1 MSTRLGGSRNV
12 EGALE
17 PRILVEEKSKE
28 TVDQYPPDI
37 VEQLKRAAF
46 IEGEAANTYIK
57 RIHTSNNTPE
67 PKVVTVEVR
76 DDSLVIDVEDIV
88 GIVNLTPTATLQIDP
103 KIGWSDILDMFLD
116 VGEQRR
122 ALEYQGIPIREFL
135 ADDIGIEDVF
145 IVVAVNYLNSVDE
158 IFRHGFIR
166 SFERRRV
173 SALDVRGRIDIR
185 NSLRNF
191 HIPNG
196 IPKHEFIQKIVR
208 YSIPVNDLI
217 YKAGLELQRLFYL
230 YASGSSNSHYTRIFS
245 RLERAIQRLE
255 QRGVTGESLRL
266 ADVPDITIGDIP
278 RQRHYYTQA
287 VEISKSILSS
297 SVGQPLDQGREELL
311 MEYILGMESLFEEYS
326 ALVLEEELDKLK
338 QPPMI
343 RGLDG
348 LTVEKKFYRLF
359 EDDDVTYSSQ
369 PDHVITSDEGPVAIL
384 DSKYYGR
391 NTNPL
396 KDNWS
401 RSRLLS
407 YGFHLETDTLG
418 MIAPLA
424 EPDLYSFAGRSGE
437 VALIS
442 PAGDEFSTEGLRQAV
457 RDYLRDHIG
466 EQHGIDVF
474 TDLQNRQ
481 ICHPEVD
488 VSMVEDMFDKS
499 QTSVLADGFDKPQLQ
514 AERIVDKAW
523 EILKYIVKDARLS
536 DEMNPR
542 NTKGWIGAS
551 RRFKPYLRREAEGYD
566 IVVPFFLPAS
576 DEEAQQL
583 ASDEKL
589 LKDRPELK
597 GATEFIK
604 LHCLT
609 IDEDSRIAD
618 HRSPSP
624 FGLKW

>member
-17 PRILVEEKSKE
+17 PCIQVKEKSTK
-28 TVDQYPPDI
+28 TVNKYPSDI
-37 VEQLKRAAF
+37 IEQLKRAAF

-57 RIHTSNNTPE
+57 RINTSNNTPE

-103 KIGWSDILDMFLD
+103 KIGWNDILDMFLA
-116 VGEQRR
+116 VSEQHR

-135 ADDIGIEDVF
+135 ADDIGIKDVF
-145 IVVAVNYLNSVDE
+145 IVVAVNYLNSLDE
-158 IFRHGFIR
+158 IFHHGFIR

-173 SALDVRGRIDIR
+173 TALDARGRIDIR

-196 IPKHEFIQKIVR
+196 IPKHEFVQKIIR

-217 YKAGLELQRLFYL
+217 YKAGLELRRLFHL
-230 YASGSSNSHYTRIFS
+230 YASGSNNLHYTRIFS
-245 RLERAIQRLE
+245 RLERSLKRLK
-255 QRGVTGESLRL
+255 QRGITGESIRL
-266 ADVPDITIGDIP
+266 ADIPDITIADIP
-278 RQRHYYTQA
+278 RQRHYYAQA
-287 VEISKSILSS
+287 IDISKSILSS
-297 SVGQPLDQGREELL
+297 SIGQPLDQGREELL

-326 ALVLEEELDKLK
+326 ALVLEEELNQLK
-338 QPPMI
+338 QNPMI

-348 LTVEKKFYRLF
+348 LTVKKKSYQLF
-359 EDDDVTYSSQ
+359 EDDNITYSSQ
-369 PDHVITSDEGPVAIL
+369 PDHVVTSDEEPVAIL
-384 DSKYYGR
+384 DSKYYEK

-424 EPDLYSFAGRSGE
+424 EPDSYDFVRRSGE
-437 VALIS
+437 VTLVS
-442 PAGDEFSTEGLRQAV
+442 PEGNEFSTEGLRQAV

-466 EQHGIDVF
+466 EQHGEDIHR
-474 TDLQNRQ
+474 DLQNRPV
-481 ICHPEVD
+481 CHPKVD
-488 VSMVEDMFDKS
+488 VS
-499 QTSVLADGFDKPQLQ
+499 VLDDVLDDSQLQ
-514 AERIVDKAW
+514 AEHIIDEYWKM
-523 EILKYIVKDARLS
+523 LQYIGKRLS
-536 DEMNPR
+536 HEINNPR
-542 NTKGWIGAS
+542 NTKRMMKERKS
-551 RRFKPYLRREAEGYD
+551 FQSYLRKETDGYD
-566 IVVPFFLPAS
+566 IVIPFFVPAS

-583 ASDEKL
+583 ANDEELLEEQPKL
-589 LKDRPELK
+589 NQ
-597 GATEFIK
+597 ATEFIK
-604 LHCLT
+604 LHCFT
-609 IDEDSRIAD
+609 VDEDNHISD
-618 HRSPSP
+618 YRSPSL
-624 FGLKW
+624 FGLEW